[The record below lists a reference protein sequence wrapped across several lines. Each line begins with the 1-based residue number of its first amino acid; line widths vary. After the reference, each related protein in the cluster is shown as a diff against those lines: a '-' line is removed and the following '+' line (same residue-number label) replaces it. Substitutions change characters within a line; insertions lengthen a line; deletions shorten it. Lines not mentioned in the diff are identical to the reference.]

1 MSNLSNQPL
10 SPLDGR
16 YQPVVSDLGQH
27 LSEAGLNRARIL
39 VEIEW
44 LIFLA
49 NRNLLET
56 NSPVDAVLQEQ
67 LRSMVTNFSD
77 ADVAELAETE
87 ARTRHDVKAV
97 EYFIRDRVAKL
108 GREDLLELTHFAC
121 TSEDINNLS
130 YAITIHDAVTDIW
143 LPKARA
149 LVDSLKVLADKY
161 KDAAMLSRTHGQPA
175 TPTTMGKEIAVFV
188 HRLQRQITRIESAEY
203 LGKFSGATGTW
214 SAHVVAAPNINW
226 FNESKTF
233 VESLGLKFNPLTTQI
248 ESHDWQAELYS
259 AITLFNRILH
269 NLCTDIWTYI
279 SINYFKQ
286 TPVAGATGSSTMP
299 HKVNPIRFENAEAN
313 LELSNAILDSLSATL
328 VTSRLQRDLTDSSSQ
343 RNIGLGLGHSLLAI
357 DNATRG
363 LAEIELS
370 VAVLEADLAENWE
383 VLAEAIQ
390 TVIRAEVAAGRSD
403 ISDPYALLKDLTRG
417 KRINSEDLAKFVQDL
432 NIGQDAKDRLM
443 LLKPNT
449 YTGLAAELVL
459 LLTK

>member
-16 YQPVVSDLGQH
+16 YQPVVSALGEH

-49 NRNLLET
+49 NRNLLGT
-56 NSPVDAVLQEQ
+56 NAPVDAVLEQQ
-67 LRSMVTNFSD
+67 LRSIVSNFSD
-77 ADVAELAETE
+77 ADVAELAQTE
-87 ARTRHDVKAV
+87 ATTRHDVKAV
-97 EYFIRDRVAKL
+97 EYFVRDRLSKL
-108 GREDLLELTHFAC
+108 DREDLLELTHFAC

-130 YAITIHDAVTDIW
+130 YALTIHDAVTDVW
-143 LPKARA
+143 LPKAKS
-149 LVDSLKVLADKY
+149 LVESLKVLANKY

-175 TPTTMGKEIAVFV
+175 TPTTMGKELAVFV

-214 SAHVVAAPNINW
+214 SAHVVAAPEVDW
-226 FNESKTF
+226 LTESKSF

-313 LELSNAILDSLSATL
+313 LELSNAILDSLSSTL
-328 VTSRLQRDLTDSSSQ
+328 VTSRMQRDLTDSSAQ

-370 VAVLEADLAENWE
+370 PAVLEADLSENWE

-403 ISDPYALLKDLTRG
+403 ITDPYQLLKELTRG
-417 KRINSEDLAKFVQDL
+417 RRITSDDLARFVQDL
-432 NIGQDAKDRLM
+432 NIGQEAKDLLM
-443 LLKPNT
+443 RLKPNT
-449 YTGLAAELVL
+449 YTGLASQLVL
-459 LLTK
+459 LLSK